1 VSPAPA
7 GEAVLDLATVRS
19 SDAHRVGP
27 KMARL
32 GQLASTGWRVPDGY
46 AITAGALEGWLPAA
60 ALAELHRLFSTPVVG
75 AGADGGGH
83 RRLAGLSEQARRLIE
98 DQPLPSWLAD
108 AVAGAHAR
116 LAARTGRGAALLVAV
131 RSSAVGEDG
140 HAASFAG
147 QYETYLGVS
156 GADEVLRHIA
166 KCWASGYSAHALDYR
181 RRFGGSS
188 PLRAH
193 DLAVGVLELVDARS
207 AGVAFTLDPVT
218 GDRGRLVVEA
228 NWGLGESVVSGQ
240 VTPDYWTVERGSGRI
255 VERRVGAKLV
265 WSVLADSGAASSGGA
280 DDDRDRGGEPGL
292 SGDRGGDGR
301 DRGGDGG
308 AGEVRAEG
316 ADRSGTVLVPLPG
329 DLARTPCLSDDEV
342 RYICQRATAIEE
354 AEGTPQDVEWA
365 VARDQDLPD
374 SVYFLQHR
382 PETTWSPASH
392 DPPSPETSPEAAS
405 EPAKSFDPVQYALRN
420 VFKVPGT

>member
-1 VSPAPA
+1 VSPAA
-7 GEAVLDLATVRS
+7 AADAVLDLAAIRA
-19 SDAHRVGP
+19 SDAPRVGP

-46 AITAGALEGWLPAA
+46 AVTAAALEGWLPPA
-60 ALAELHRLFSTPVVG
+60 ALAELHRLFSGPT
-75 AGADGGGH
+75 AGAAATGPELGG
-83 RRLAGLSEQARRLIE
+83 RPRLTRLSEQARQLIE
-98 DQPLPSWLAD
+98 GQSLPSRLAD
-108 AVAGAHAR
+108 AVADAHAR
-116 LAARTGRGAALLVAV
+116 LAARTGRGALLRVAV

-156 GADEVLRHIA
+156 GAGEVLRHIA

-240 VTPDYWTVERGSGRI
+240 VTPDYWTVERDSGRI
-255 VERRVGAKLV
+255 LERRTDGKLV
-265 WSVLADSGAASSGGA
+265 WSVLAGPGEGG
-280 DDDRDRGGEPGL
+280 
-292 SGDRGGDGR
+292 GR
-301 DRGGDGG
+301 
-308 AGEVRAEG
+308 
-316 ADRSGTVLVPLPG
+316 GTVLAPLPAE
-329 DLARTPCLSDDEV
+329 LAQAPCLSDDEV
-342 RYICQRATAIEE
+342 RYICRQAAAIEA
-354 AEGTPQDVEWA
+354 AEGAPQDVEWA
-365 VARDQDLPD
+365 IARELDLPD

-382 PETTWSPASH
+382 PETTWRTTATPPAS
-392 DPPSPETSPEAAS
+392 AS
-405 EPAKSFDPVQYALRN
+405 APAPAPAPAKSFDPVQYALRN

>member
-1 VSPAPA
+1 
-7 GEAVLDLATVRS
+7 
-19 SDAHRVGP
+19 
-27 KMARL
+27 MARL

-46 AITAGALEGWLPAA
+46 AITASALEGWLPAA
-60 ALAELHRLFSTPVVG
+60 ALAELHRLFSAPAVGVVG
-75 AGADGGGH
+75 AGAEGGGH
-83 RRLAGLSEQARRLIE
+83 QRLAGLSEQARRLIE
-98 DQPLPSWLAD
+98 GQSLPSWLAD
-108 AVAGAHAR
+108 AVADAHAR
-116 LAARTGRGAALLVAV
+116 LEARTGRGAALRVAV

-156 GADEVLRHIA
+156 GANEVLRHIA

-240 VTPDYWTVERGSGRI
+240 VTPDYWTVERDSGRI
-255 VERRVGAKLV
+255 LERRTGAKLV
-265 WSVLADSGAASSGGA
+265 WSVLADTVAAEAGNA
-280 DDDRDRGGEPGL
+280 DD
-292 SGDRGGDGR
+292 GGDG
-301 DRGGDGG
+301 DGDGDGG

-316 ADRSGTVLVPLPG
+316 VDRSGTVLAPLPAE
-329 DLARTPCLSDDEV
+329 LAQAPCLTDDEV
-342 RYICQRATAIEE
+342 RYICRQAAAIEA

-365 VARDQDLPD
+365 IARDLDMPD

-382 PETTWSPASH
+382 PETTWAAA
-392 DPPSPETSPEAAS
+392 PPAS
-405 EPAKSFDPVQYALRN
+405 EPAPAPATSFDPVQYALRN

>member
-1 VSPAPA
+1 MTDAARSGRPDPV
-7 GEAVLDLATVRS
+7 VDLAAVRA
-19 SDAHRVGP
+19 SDASLVGP

-46 AITAGALEGWLPAA
+46 AITAAALEGWLPPA
-60 ALAELHRLFSTPVVG
+60 ALAELHRLFSAPASGAESAGG
-75 AGADGGGH
+75 AGPDSGGH
-83 RRLAGLSEQARRLIE
+83 QRLVRLSEQARQLIE
-98 DQPLPSWLAD
+98 GQSLPSWLAD
-108 AVAGAHAR
+108 AVADAHAR
-116 LAARTGRGAALLVAV
+116 LEARTGRGAALRVAV

-140 HAASFAG
+140 HTASFAG

-240 VTPDYWTVERGSGRI
+240 VTPDYWTVERDSGRI

-265 WSVLADSGAASSGGA
+265 WSVLASTGAAATGNAG
-280 DDDRDRGGEPGL
+280 DGGE
-292 SGDRGGDGR
+292 
-301 DRGGDGG
+301 GG
-308 AGEVRAEG
+308 AGEARADG
-316 ADRSGTVLVPLPG
+316 ANRSGTVLAPLPAE
-329 DLARTPCLSDDEV
+329 LAGAPCLTDDEV
-342 RYICQRATAIEE
+342 RYICLRAAAIEA

-365 VARDQDLPD
+365 IARDLDVPD

-382 PETTWSPASH
+382 PETTWAAAPPTSGPPPA
-392 DPPSPETSPEAAS
+392 PAA
-405 EPAKSFDPVQYALRN
+405 SFDPVQYALRN